1 MAHRGPTEFVRSR
14 FLRLGVPWLAFMLLI
29 WPFFMWLA
37 YRAAGHPVSFWQAFR
52 GRTPFLDSGPLWFV
66 QVLLYISVG
75 YAIWAWKRPTRP
87 EGVGTSL
94 PGNEHNPA
102 PTSARGHHLAIAA
115 LAIALAS
122 FLVRLEFPARSQQ
135 VLDLHLWQWPQCI
148 GMFCLG
154 VVLSGQGWARVVPA
168 GVARRCGIAVIV
180 TPLVGFLLA
189 LAVGVRNL
197 ATDGAPF
204 LGGWHWQSL
213 TLALVEATLVVA
225 GSVWLLSWAQ
235 RHLAA
240 KAPIMAAVDRGAYA
254 AYMLQVPV
262 LLSLEIAARP
272 LPLPALAKALLVGCL
287 AVAAS
292 FWLGWAIAE
301 RTRLGRVL

>member
-1 MAHRGPTEFVRSR
+1 
-14 FLRLGVPWLAFMLLI
+14 
-29 WPFFMWLA
+29 MWLA
-37 YRAAGHPVSFWQAFR
+37 YRAAGHPLSYWQAFR

-66 QVLLYISVG
+66 QVLLYISLG
-75 YAIWAWKRPTRP
+75 YAVWAWKRPTRP
-87 EGVGTSL
+87 RGLEGRP
-94 PGNEHNPA
+94 PGNEHSAA
-102 PTSARGHHLAIAA
+102 PGWAGGSHLTITV

-154 VVLSGQGWARVVPA
+154 VVLSGQGWARAVPA
-168 GVARRCGIAVIV
+168 RIARRCGIAVVV
-180 TPLVGFLLA
+180 TPLVAFLLA

-197 ATDGAPF
+197 ARDGEPF
-204 LGGWHWQSL
+204 LGGWHWESL
-213 TLALVEATLVVA
+213 TLALVEASLVVA
-225 GSVWLLSWAQ
+225 GSVWLLAWAQ
-235 RHLAA
+235 RHLTA
-240 KAPIMAAVDRGAYA
+240 KPPLMAAADRGAYA

-272 LPLPALAKALLVGCL
+272 LPLPALAKVLLVGCL